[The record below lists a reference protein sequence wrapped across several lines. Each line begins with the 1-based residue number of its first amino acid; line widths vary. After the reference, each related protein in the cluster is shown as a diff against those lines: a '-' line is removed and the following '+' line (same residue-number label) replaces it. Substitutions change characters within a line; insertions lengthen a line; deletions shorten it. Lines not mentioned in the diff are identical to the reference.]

1 MFKLRWGLFPDLNGD
16 FCNRLV
22 RILKKRGGLPH
33 AFFQVIAIFRST
45 KGTIEKCDKGNDKK
59 DSGKKHSLFKI
70 AIFAPQINSLN
81 FNIIGNS
88 AKSAFPVHNFKQRC
102 AKEKGKSIVLVKSL
116 GDKPPFRIFK
126 IGKRHFQFRIRI

>member
-1 MFKLRWGLFPDLNGD
+1 MFKLRWRFLPYLDSD

-33 AFFQVIAIFRST
+33 AFFQVTSIFRPT
-45 KGTIEKCDKGNDKK
+45 KGPIEKRGKGKDKK
-59 DSGKKHSLFKI
+59 ASGKEHSLFKV
-70 AIFAPQINSLN
+70 AVFAPQINSLN